1 MPREILLNAFH
12 MNCIGHQSHGLWTHP
27 RDTARQY
34 NTLGYWCDLA
44 KTLERGLFDGLFLA
58 DVLGVYDVYGNSPDA
73 ALRNATQVPV
83 NDPLMLVPAM
93 AMVTEH
99 LGFGVTCTLSYEP
112 PYTFARRMSTLDHLT
127 NGRIGWNIVTGYLNS
142 AAQGM
147 GQQGQESHDRRY
159 EMAEDYMQ
167 VVYKLWEGSWEDG
180 AVIEDRN
187 AGIFADPA
195 KVHRVHHDGPFY
207 QLDAMHLCE
216 PSPQR
221 TPLLYQAGA
230 SPKGREFAARNAEC
244 LFIAATSPEWIKGY
258 VADMR
263 SRAVAAGRRPD
274 DLKIFAICTP
284 VVGPTK
290 VEAEAK
296 LADYRRYVRTEGALA
311 QLSGAMGVNLADY
324 DLDTP
329 VSALGNLETDATQ
342 TALETLARASG
353 NPYSTIRQMAEFAG
367 VGGRTPIFTGTGAD
381 VAEEIISWVDRT
393 GVDGFNLAYAVMP
406 ETFEDFVNHVVPELQ
421 ARGRYKTAYTSGPLR
436 TKLFGRARLA
446 DNHPAAAVRIGPK
459 L

>member
-1 MPREILLNAFH
+1 MSREILLNAFH
-12 MNCIGHQSHGLWTHP
+12 MNCIGHQSHGLWTYP
-27 RDTARQY
+27 RDTARHY
-34 NTLGYWCDLA
+34 NTLAYWCDLA

-147 GQQGQESHDRRY
+147 GEQGQASHDRRY
-159 EMAEDYMQ
+159 EVAEDYMQ

-180 AVIEDRN
+180 AVVEDRET
-187 AGIFADPA
+187 GVFADPA
-195 KVHRVHHDGPFY
+195 KVHRVRHDGPFY
-207 QLDAMHLCE
+207 QLDAIHLCE

-221 TPLLYQAGA
+221 TPLLFQAGA

-244 LFIAATSPEWIKGY
+244 LFIAATSREWIKAY

-263 SRAVAAGRRPD
+263 ARAVTAGRQPD

-284 VVGPTK
+284 VVAATK
-290 VEAEAK
+290 AEAEAK
-296 LADYRRYVRTEGALA
+296 LADYQRYVRTEGALA
-311 QLSGAMGVNLADY
+311 QLSGAMGIDLAAF

-329 VSALGNLETDATQ
+329 VSALANRETDATQ
-342 TALETLARASG
+342 TALETLARATG

-367 VGGRTPIFTGTGAD
+367 VGGRTPIFTGTGGD
-381 VAEEIISWVDRT
+381 VAEEIIAWVDET

-406 ETFEDFVNHVVPELQ
+406 ETFEDFVDHVVPELQ
-421 ARGRYKTAYTSGPLR
+421 ARGRYKTAYRQGSLR
-436 TKLFGRARLA
+436 EKLFGRARLA
-446 DNHPAAAVRIGPK
+446 DNHPAAAVRVG
-459 L
+459 